1 MGVDKAIDPRL
12 IQAYELLRSLIE
24 GAEDSFDIAEAPWSS
39 PVPPLADP
47 DGRLSATDLLSWWF
61 RAPSAVG
68 NPWDLYFND
77 APGTTAKSND
87 RPSLPP
93 GFQANTVPNQPHSQ
107 ARQHSGLEVRPWL
120 ASLRSRTNIED
131 VLADEDAEA
140 AVACVYEFIHAVGRR
155 DVERAMEMVSED
167 YHVFEDD
174 REVDKLGLRH
184 EIESLLDSLLGW
196 EMEVSLAEVP
206 DPLSHKYGV
215 LVYIIIQIN
224 AYHPK
229 SGERRSLVNP
239 RIARLKQQ
247 AASEWAILALSR
259 VS

>member
-1 MGVDKAIDPRL
+1 MGVDRAIDPRL

-24 GAEDSFDIAEAPWSS
+24 GAEDSFDVAEAPWGS

-61 RAPSAVG
+61 RAPSAMG

-77 APGTTAKSND
+77 SLRATTKSSD
-87 RPSLPP
+87 PP
-93 GFQANTVPNQPHSQ
+93 AQPLSFQAMINPDPVVGQNSTRPPH
-107 ARQHSGLEVRPWL
+107 PWL
-120 ASLRSRTNIED
+120 ASLRSHTNIED
-131 VLADEDAEA
+131 VLPDKDAEA
-140 AVACVYEFIHAVGRR
+140 AVACVYEFIHAVSRR
-155 DVERAMEMVSED
+155 DVEQAMEMVSED

-196 EMEVSLAEVP
+196 EIEVSLAEVP

-215 LVYIIIQIN
+215 LVYIIIQLN

-247 AASEWAILALSR
+247 TTSQWAILALSR